1 MKMTRFVSR
10 STAFALLGGLSCLVA
25 CADDQQAETDDADR
39 SVTIMAFNVENLF
52 DNIDD
57 PGKDDETYLSIE
69 SKQDGKLI
77 AKCNTIEVERW
88 RNDCLNLDWS
98 DDIIDFK
105 LSVLAET
112 IKQVEGGAD
121 IIALQEVENEGIL
134 NRLVDEYL
142 DGLGYGDAILIE
154 GQDIRGIDVAFLSK
168 LPLVGEPELHPL
180 TFDDFP
186 EREGDTRGVL
196 EATFALPDGSRLTGF
211 AVHFPAPFHPTEM
224 RIAAYQHLTSLRNAL
239 SDEHSVFAAGDF
251 NTTSAENEQTGI
263 LERLARPHWII
274 AHEIALEPGCG
285 HCRGTQY
292 YARDDS
298 WSFLDMI
305 LWSPAR
311 GGNTTWQIRADSVR
325 VMNRTER
332 QVSSDGTPVRFD
344 GAGRAG
350 VSDHWPLLTTIE
362 PTEKQ

>member
-1 MKMTRFVSR
+1 MSTTQIVSH
-10 STAFALLGGLSCLVA
+10 SIALACLSCLVA
-25 CADDQQAETDDADR
+25 CADDKQAETVDPDR
-39 SVTIMAFNVENLF
+39 SVTIMTFNVENLF
-52 DNIDD
+52 DNVNDS
-57 PGKDDETYLSIE
+57 GKNDETYLSIAA
-69 SKQDGKLI
+69 KQNDNHI

-98 DDIIDFK
+98 DDIIEFK

-121 IIALQEVENEGIL
+121 IIAFQEVENERIL
-134 NRLVDEYL
+134 NRLADEYL
-142 DGLGYGDAILIE
+142 AGLGYSAAILIE
-154 GQDIRGIDVAFLSK
+154 GQDLRGIDVAFLSK
-168 LPLVGEPELHPL
+168 LPLVGEPELHAL
-180 TFDDFP
+180 AFDDFP
-186 EREGDTRGVL
+186 ERGGDTRGVL
-196 EATFALPDGSRLTGF
+196 EATFQLPDGSKLTGF

-224 RIAAYQHLTSLRNAL
+224 RIAAYQHLASLRNSL
-239 SDEHSVFAAGDF
+239 PDEHSVFAAGDF

-263 LERLARPHWII
+263 LERLARPHWVI
-274 AHEIALEPGCG
+274 AHEIALQPGCE

-311 GGNTTWQIRADSVR
+311 GENTTWQIRADSTR

-332 QVSSDGTPVRFD
+332 QVSADGTPERFN
-344 GAGRAG
+344 GIRRIG
-350 VSDHWPLLTTIE
+350 VSDHWPLLTSIE